1 MYDICM
7 LVYAS
12 FNSEKYVEQDNNSPF
27 SILISPL
34 SDNTLQL
41 VEDMVRQIAPFTH
54 YLRLMSRSRS
64 GGGYDI

>member
-27 SILISPL
+27 LCKFANEIEMK
-34 SDNTLQL
+34 Q
-41 VEDMVRQIAPFTH
+41 
-54 YLRLMSRSRS
+54 
-64 GGGYDI
+64 